1 MKTPKPKSGII
12 FLKTKDLHQSTRFYT
27 EIMGFEFVLDQKTCR
42 IFRVCPHCFLGFC
55 ITEGSTGSDEV
66 IITLEMEDV
75 DGFCQYLE
83 DKDVEIEIRPR
94 LNKRYS
100 IYQMFIRDPN
110 GYFIEIQRF
119 MDPRWQ
125 ET

>member
-1 MKTPKPKSGII
+1 MRTQRPKSGIT
-12 FLKTKDLHQSTRFYT
+12 FLKTKNLHQTTHFYT

-42 IFRVCPHCFLGFC
+42 IFRVCPQCFLGFC
-55 ITEGSTGSDEV
+55 ITEGDTGSEEV

-83 DKDVEIEIRPR
+83 ARNVKIEIRPR
-94 LNKRYS
+94 LNKRYN

-110 GYFIEIQRF
+110 GYCIEIQSF
-119 MDPRWQ
+119 NDPRWQ